1 MDWLEFLRS
10 SVKAGRRRGS
20 LWVRFFD
27 IVRLIPAAEGRAR
40 LWTRLVYGD
49 KVHQITPHT
58 VEDRYPKLFDMAA
71 SLAPEATR
79 ILSFGCS
86 TGEELTAIRKRF
98 PSTEIVGVEINPR
111 SRRIAA
117 KRVMSDKLACV
128 VGPNG
133 LEGGF
138 DVIFALAVLQ
148 REPYKV
154 AEMELGNLGR
164 HYPFNRFD
172 AAVCDLSGRLRPGGL
187 LCVTNAQ
194 YPVELSSVSDQF
206 EAVVASPEM
215 MPPLFGTDGRL
226 LGPSIARTIFRK
238 RP

>member
-1 MDWLEFLRS
+1 M
-10 SVKAGRRRGS
+10 
-20 LWVRFFD
+20 
-27 IVRLIPAAEGRAR
+27 
-40 LWTRLVYGD
+40 VYGD

-58 VEDRYPKLFDMAA
+58 AEDRYPELFDMAA
-71 SLAPEATR
+71 NLAPEATR

-86 TGEELTAIRKRF
+86 TGEELTAIRNRF
-98 PSTEIVGVEINPR
+98 PSAEIVGVEINPR

-117 KRVMSDKLACV
+117 RRVMPDKLACV

-148 REPYKV
+148 WEPHKV

-172 AAVCDLSGRLRPGGL
+172 AAVCDLAGRLRPGGL

-194 YPVELSSVSDQF
+194 YPVELSSVSDKF
-206 EAVVASPEM
+206 EAVFASPEM